1 MSVVGGECTG
11 TLFSTGA
18 EDLVQ
23 NQSQYLRTLAA
34 DSYQLASQ
42 ALADLASIE
51 YEPLAFSL
59 SYDSA
64 VANYEP
70 FEKPTPPDDP
80 NLEFDPPDAYS
91 APAIPDK
98 QAISVGR
105 VAFSDTPPEP
115 LPLTLPDQPGPL
127 EAVRPDAPPTVSA
140 LPIREEPDAVM
151 PESPALANV
160 PIPELPVIDLS
171 ALQASM
177 SALMA
182 QLPAPLVISLTDT
195 FWSDAGAARSWIGAD
210 LNTVLAG
217 YSFAARTDLRLTE
230 LLSGTSTGLPAEV
243 ESMMRGRLFA
253 AEDAQTNAATQQARD
268 EWAARGFSIPG
279 GPLIARLDLLRREGM
294 ARRQAAS
301 RDVLIESA
309 KWEIDNLRFAVQQG
323 VNYEGQLRQHYLAV
337 IDLSRQIATTLH
349 EIAKAI
355 VQVSVEQFNANL
367 ERIKTGAVTFDAW
380 LKSELADLELA
391 RQQLEISKQIGTIN
405 QQTIDIYRT
414 RVEAVVQEWGLYA
427 KKLEADSLVLQRDKL
442 KIEAHAE
449 SVKTYLADIEA
460 WGKQWEGYDSA
471 VKGELGKANIYESQ
485 VRGFS
490 SLIEARAKEQDAYI
504 AQARIDMDLNTFDLT
519 RFQALLAAW
528 KSQFEV
534 EAQRIQ
540 AGAQIYDGKSR
551 MYSAELGAE
560 SARVQADTRTF
571 ELDVEQHKAKA
582 NTLYQTIALQIEEL
596 KSATTLLVQAKDGVA
611 RTASQLCGSS
621 LAAFNISAGLR
632 NEYQSSQRVDCST
645 NYNVAVEG

>member
-1 MSVVGGECTG
+1 MSVVGGECGG

-51 YEPLAFSL
+51 YDPLAFSL
-59 SYDSA
+59 TYDSA
-64 VANYEP
+64 VAGYEP
-70 FEKPTPPDDP
+70 FEKPTPPADP
-80 NLEFDPPDAYS
+80 DLEFAPQDTYS
-91 APAIPDK
+91 PPAIPDK
-98 QAISVGR
+98 TAITVGH
-105 VAFSDTPPEP
+105 VSFSDAPPEP
-115 LPLTLPDQPGPL
+115 LPLTLPDAPGPL
-127 EAVRPDAPPTVSA
+127 DAVRPDAPPTLST
-140 LPIREEPDAVM
+140 LPTRAEPTSVIPTAPD
-151 PESPALANV
+151 LATL
-160 PIPELPVIDLS
+160 PIPEIPAIDLS
-171 ALQASM
+171 ALQAAM

-182 QLPAPLVISLTDT
+182 QLPDPLVVELTDT
-195 FWSDAGAARSWIGAD
+195 FWTDAAAARSWIGAD
-210 LNTVLAG
+210 LTTVLAS
-217 YSFAARTDLRLTE
+217 YSFAAKTDLRLAE
-230 LLSGTSTGLPAEV
+230 LLSGASTGLPAEV
-243 ESMMRGRLFA
+243 EEMMRGRLFA
-253 AEDAQTNAATQQARD
+253 AEDAQTNAQAKQAAD
-268 EWAARGFSIPG
+268 EWAARGFSLPG
-279 GPLIARLDLLRREGM
+279 GPLIARLDGLRREGL

-301 RDVLIESA
+301 RDVFIEAA

-323 VNYEGQLRQHYLAV
+323 INYEGQLRQHYLAV
-337 IDLSRQIATTLH
+337 IDLSRNIAMGLH

-355 VQVSVEQFNANL
+355 VQVVVERFNANL

-380 LKSELADLELA
+380 LKSELADLELT
-391 RQQLEISKQIGTIN
+391 RQQLEISKQIGVVN
-405 QQTIDIYRT
+405 QQAIDIYRT

-427 KKLEADSLVLQRDKL
+427 KKLEADSLVLQQDKL
-442 KIEAHAE
+442 RIEAHSE

-471 VKGELGKANIYESQ
+471 VKGELGKVNIYESQ
-485 VRGFS
+485 TRGFS
-490 SLIEARAKEQDAYI
+490 ALIEARAKQQDAYI
-504 AQARIDMDLNTFDLT
+504 AQARVDIEANKFDLE
-519 RFQALLAAW
+519 RFTTLLGAW
-528 KSQFEV
+528 KSQFDV

-551 MYSAELGAE
+551 MYTAELGAE

-582 NTLYQTIALQIEEL
+582 DTLYRTIALQIEEL

-621 LAAFNISAGLR
+621 LAAFNISAGLH
-632 NEYQSSQRVDCST
+632 NGYSASQSVGCST
-645 NYNVAVEG
+645 NYSVAVDA